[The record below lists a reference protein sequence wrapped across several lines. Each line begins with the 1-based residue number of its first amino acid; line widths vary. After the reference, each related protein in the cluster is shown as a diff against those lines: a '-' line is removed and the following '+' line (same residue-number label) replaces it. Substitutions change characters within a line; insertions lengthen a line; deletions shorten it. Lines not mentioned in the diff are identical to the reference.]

1 MAFDP
6 SLSPALQGLLSR
18 HSVGLRWMAEPGPTV
33 EQLRQ
38 ALRAALR
45 APDHRRL
52 LPWRAVLIDAQQ
64 RDALADR
71 FEAFARAVGKPDEEV
86 AAERER
92 AYNGPVLVAWIVR
105 LTDEAPEVP
114 RHEQWMSAGGAL
126 TNFLTA
132 LHLMGFGA
140 KTLAGRKCTHPSR
153 ARRLLRRGR
162 AARRLHLHR
171 HAHAGTAAARRR
183 RPGRRA
189 VALERALIAAA

>member
-6 SLSPALQGLLSR
+6 HLSPALQGLLSR
-18 HSVGLRWMAEPGPTV
+18 HSVGLRWMAEPGPSPA
-33 EQLRQ
+33 QLRLAMQ
-38 ALRAALR
+38 AALR

-52 LPWRAVLIDAQQ
+52 LPWRAVLIEAPQ

-71 FEAFARAVGKPDEEV
+71 FEDFARAVGKPDEEV

-105 LTDEAPEVP
+105 LSDEVAEVP

-140 KTLAGRKCTHPSR
+140 KTLAGRKCTHPAVRDAFCGEGEQLAAFICIGTPTRAPQPRDVDEPDAALSR
-153 ARRLLRRGR
+153 WN
-162 AARRLHLHR
+162 AA
-171 HAHAGTAAARRR
+171 G
-183 RPGRRA
+183 G
-189 VALERALIAAA
+189 

>member
-6 SLSPALQGLLSR
+6 NLSPALQGLLSR
-18 HSVGLRWMAEPGPTV
+18 HSVGLRWMAEPGPSTA
-33 EQLRQ
+33 QLRL
-38 ALRAALR
+38 AIRAALR

-52 LPWRAVLIDAQQ
+52 LPWRVVLIEAQQ

-105 LTDEAPEVP
+105 LTDEVAEVP

-126 TNFLTA
+126 TNFVTA

-140 KTLAGRKCTHPSR
+140 KTLAGRKCTHPAVCDAFCGEGEQLAAFICIGTPTRAPQPRDVDDPDAALSR
-153 ARRLLRRGR
+153 WE
-162 AARRLHLHR
+162 AA
-171 HAHAGTAAARRR
+171 G
-183 RPGRRA
+183 G
-189 VALERALIAAA
+189 